1 MPTDLPPDYK
11 PKPMPDP
18 ANPGA
23 VPDPGTVA
31 PPKGSDSRD
40 PGVSDHPGA
49 GSGAPGPGAT
59 VATWSIPRR
68 AGDRARRP
76 RPAVRAASR
85 PSRPPPRQLAL
96 RLSKSNGSERRR
108 FPVAAKMAFA
118 TAGATGG
125 TPGSPTP
132 VGFSPEGTM

>member
-23 VPDPGTVA
+23 VPDPGAVA

-49 GSGAPGPGAT
+49 GSGAPGPGGRR
-59 VATWSIPRR
+59 WRRGRSR
-68 AGDRARRP
+68 AGLGTGLAGPGRR
-76 RPAVRAASR
+76 SG
-85 PSRPPPRQLAL
+85 RPPVLLGLHRV
-96 RLSKSNGSERRR
+96 S
-108 FPVAAKMAFA
+108 
-118 TAGATGG
+118 
-125 TPGSPTP
+125 SP
-132 VGFSPEGTM
+132 